1 MSLTPLTAISPLD
14 GRYNSQTHQLRAIV
28 SEYGLIF
35 YRLRIEIDW
44 LIALGDCTE
53 FSALTPFTTEE
64 KAWLRDLENHF
75 NSTEAEKIKAIEKT
89 TNHDVKA
96 VEYYLREKCESHKT
110 LKRASAFI
118 HFGCT
123 SEDINNLA
131 YAFMIQSI
139 RDTVIKPALEKII
152 NKLRNFATE
161 TADISM
167 LSHTHGQPATPTTIG
182 KELMNVVKRLE
193 THVHYWL
200 SIPISG
206 KCNGAVGNFNAHRIA
221 CPAVDWPLLSEQFV
235 ESFGFRFHSHTTQI
249 EPHDFLAQW
258 LNALTVCNTILI
270 DLSRDCWGYI
280 ALNYFSQR
288 KQDHEVGSS
297 TMPHKVNP
305 IQFENAE
312 GNLGIAVALATHLS
326 QKLPISRWQRDLSD
340 STVLRNIGVIA
351 GHALIAYQA
360 LIKGISLLSPNNA
373 LLKKELEMH
382 PEVLTEAIQTVMRYH
397 GITDAYEQL
406 KKYTRGKSLTIAQL
420 HEFIEMLSLPAATK
434 ASLKTLTP
442 ESYIGY
448 AATLASNENSR

>member
-1 MSLTPLTAISPLD
+1 MFVFVERLARQIRQLKD
-14 GRYNSQTHQLRAIV
+14 HQL
-28 SEYGLIF
+28 
-35 YRLRIEIDW
+35 
-44 LIALGDCTE
+44 LGKLNGATGTW
-53 FSALTPFTTEE
+53 A
-64 KAWLRDLENHF
+64 AH
-75 NSTEAEKIKAIEKT
+75 A
-89 TNHDVKA
+89 
-96 VEYYLREKCESHKT
+96 
-110 LKRASAFI
+110 
-118 HFGCT
+118 
-123 SEDINNLA
+123 LA
-131 YAFMIQSI
+131 Y
-139 RDTVIKPALEKII
+139 PE
-152 NKLRNFATE
+152 
-161 TADISM
+161 
-167 LSHTHGQPATPTTIG
+167 
-182 KELMNVVKRLE
+182 
-193 THVHYWL
+193 
-200 SIPISG
+200 
-206 KCNGAVGNFNAHRIA
+206 
-221 CPAVDWPLLSEQFV
+221 VDWIAFSKKFV
-235 ESFGFRFHSHTTQI
+235 ASLGLVPNKVTTQI

-406 KKYTRGKSLTIAQL
+406 KKYSRGKSLTIAQL

-448 AATLASNENSR
+448 AATLASNENRR